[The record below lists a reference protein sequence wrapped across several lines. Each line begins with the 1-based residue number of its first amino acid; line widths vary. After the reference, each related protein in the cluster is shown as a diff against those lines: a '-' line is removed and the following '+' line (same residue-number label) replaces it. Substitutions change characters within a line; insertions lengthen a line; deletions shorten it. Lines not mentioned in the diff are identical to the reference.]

1 MFPHYNQIL
10 ADKISMK
17 RLLFLSSQLF
27 FIGLFFVGCAT
38 KKPVEQSSS
47 KTYSPPPPVIETLK
61 NFSVNMNGL
70 KNDLGLQRA
79 HESLGYQEKTF
90 KTCQVGNGYPSD
102 RNCQTKH
109 LVVIHFQ
116 LMCRDSEGT
125 ISTIL
130 TLADLQ
136 PLAQRPVIWTLK
148 DQSNTVQTDSLGYGQ
163 ISVITSAPQNHQRL
177 KLSVGND
184 FLYMKAGEIT
194 RVATPPSWC
203 EPFTSASK

>member
-1 MFPHYNQIL
+1 
-10 ADKISMK
+10 MK
-17 RLLFLSSQLF
+17 RFIYLAPLLIFL
-27 FIGLFFVGCAT
+27 GCAT
-38 KKPVEQSSS
+38 KTVDQSPS
-47 KTYSPPPPVIETLK
+47 KIYSPPQTMIESPKSL
-61 NFSVNMNGL
+61 SVNMLGL
-70 KNDLGLQRA
+70 KNYLGLNRA

-109 LVVIHFQ
+109 LIVIHFQ
-116 LMCRDSEGT
+116 LMCRESEGT

-136 PLAQRPVIWTLK
+136 PLSQRPVIWTLK
-148 DQSNTVQTDSLGYGQ
+148 DQSSTVQTDSLGYGQ
-163 ISVITSAPQNHQRL
+163 ISVITSSPQNHQRL

>member
-1 MFPHYNQIL
+1 MIAHNNQIL

-17 RLLFLSSQLF
+17 SIIILASLL
-27 FIGLFFVGCAT
+27 IFVGCST
-38 KKPVEQSSS
+38 KPVAPTPST
-47 KTYSPPPPVIETLK
+47 TYSPPPPKIETPK
-61 NFSVNMNGL
+61 NFSVDINGL